1 MIKAAAGP
9 WAQPRARGVGRLL
22 RGDRLHLAVT
32 SLVLALICLAWIYPF
47 LWMVS
52 AALKTNQE
60 IFSGP
65 GLIPDRPQWENF
77 RRAWVEAEIG
87 RYFVNTVIVA
97 VSTVTIVVITT
108 AMMGYV
114 LGRYSFRGKRLIVGL
129 FLATVFIPE
138 GYTIIPIFELV
149 NRLHL
154 NNSLLGVIL
163 AESGGAHVLYIL
175 LFAGF
180 FNQLARELEEAA
192 VLDGAGFVRVFW
204 EVMLPLAK
212 PVVATTVILQ
222 FMGSWNSF
230 FLPLVLTL
238 SRPELRTLGVGMFAF
253 QGEYFSDWAGMA
265 AAATISQ
272 VPIIAV
278 FLLLQRY
285 FVDGIAGAVK
295 Q

>member
-1 MIKAAAGP
+1 
-9 WAQPRARGVGRLL
+9 L

-65 GLIPDRPQWENF
+65 GLIPDRPQWANF

-87 RYFVNTVIVA
+87 RYFVNTAIVA
-97 VSTVTIVVITT
+97 VSTVTIVVVTT

-114 LGRYSFRGKRLIVGL
+114 LGRYSFRGKRPIVAL